1 MAPRFKV
8 LDFINVTAGGVRYRI
23 LDSKDPGNAN
33 KYGAYES
40 KDEANAACSKLNS
53 QRFQVV
59 PPQEKKLVSGFV
71 VDDAD
76 YLPVFVAINYHIIDS
91 RTGNYT
97 NDHFETEAEAIARAE
112 ELEQLNP

>member
-1 MAPRFKV
+1 MDSRFKV
-8 LDFINVTAGGVRYRI
+8 LDFINATDGGVRYRI

-33 KYGAYES
+33 KHGVYES
-40 KDEANAACSKLNS
+40 KAEANAACSKLNA
-53 QRFQVV
+53 QRFQVI

-71 VDDAD
+71 VEDSD

-97 NDHFETEAEAIARAE
+97 NDHFETELEAIAKAQ
-112 ELEQLNP
+112 ELERLYP